1 MVQSYHSIPPPSHTP
16 YVCSITERTAEDVK
30 MLCQPGQ
37 SIPAKPGETGESG
50 ETGELMERR
59 MIDELFYDGMGGMYE
74 GDHVMAGDTPWFED
88 YESELKMAL
97 EMEEEQARA
106 KENGMEIENEWKPYQ
121 DEVGNEWRM
130 RNEK

>member
-50 ETGELMERR
+50 ETG
-59 MIDELFYDGMGGMYE
+59 MGGMYE
-74 GDHVMAGDTPWFED
+74 GDHVMTGDTPWFED
-88 YESELKMAL
+88 YESELKVAL

-130 RNEK
+130 RNEGWRMKNEE